1 MTQLSGT
8 LTKCAG
14 DMIGFLVMFFIIF
27 GAFVQLGYLL
37 FGTQIFDYS
46 SMYNTIFALIRTI
59 LGDFDFKSLQSANRV
74 LGPTYFLC
82 FVFFVFFV
90 LLNMFLAILSDSFG
104 EVKAEIA
111 RKKNA
116 FEMGEY
122 FKEGYVNFIDR
133 MGLHTRKMDVDEALK
148 LAVAHDYN
156 NKEEVRDFLK
166 KY

>member
-8 LTKCAG
+8 LSKCAG

-37 FGTQIFDYS
+37 FGAQIFDYS
-46 SMYNTIFALIRTI
+46 STYNTIFALIRTI
-59 LGDFDFKSLQSANRV
+59 LGDFNYKSLVKANPY
-74 LGPTYFLC
+74 LGPVYFLC

-111 RKKNA
+111 RRKNA

-122 FKEGYVNFIDR
+122 FKAGYTNFIDR
-133 MGLHTRKMDVDEALK
+133 MGLHTRKMDIEEALRI
-148 LAVAHDYN
+148 ARERDYN
-156 NKEEVRDFLK
+156 NKGILK
-166 KY
+166 KT

>member
-1 MTQLSGT
+1 
-8 LTKCAG
+8 
-14 DMIGFLVMFFIIF
+14 
-27 GAFVQLGYLL
+27 
-37 FGTQIFDYS
+37 
-46 SMYNTIFALIRTI
+46 
-59 LGDFDFKSLQSANRV
+59 
-74 LGPTYFLC
+74 
-82 FVFFVFFV
+82 
-90 LLNMFLAILSDSFG
+90 MFLAILSDSFG